1 MSVFWAAGTEL
12 ASLIPRDARVGTIV
26 RKRLFRGEEVNEVE
40 IIRPS
45 RIMCVSITNF
55 NQGNNNGDK

>member
-1 MSVFWAAGTEL
+1 MHERILGSGGTEL

-26 RKRLFRGEEVNEVE
+26 CKRLFRGEEVNEVE

-45 RIMCVSITNF
+45 RIMCVSIT
-55 NQGNNNGDK
+55 KL